1 MFKGK
6 RLYVTFID
14 LDSAEKLLIYNEY
27 NGYMGITVNF
37 QGLDTEFQMK

>member
-6 RLYVTFID
+6 RLYVTFIE

-27 NGYMGITVNF
+27 NQQLWV
-37 QGLDTEFQMK
+37 